1 MQKLAQ
7 QVNRASTNAY
17 KKIKKYFSEN
27 HGSHPARNFLKDIES
42 SCQEPQFSRLADL
55 KHVPDFDTVPTAEK
69 FGYRILVREFQLNYS
84 ADLSI
89 QEELQQVRDF
99 WVSMSNKLPILAKIA
114 ETYGFAVCSSAAVER
129 VFSYFHKLLT
139 DDRHNLGLKT
149 IKELMFLYI
158 NASFFC

>member
-1 MQKLAQ
+1 MVPTLLEIF
-7 QVNRASTNAY
+7 S
-17 KKIKKYFSEN
+17 KILN
-27 HGSHPARNFLKDIES
+27 HPVKSLSFPDN
-42 SCQEPQFSRLADL
+42 ADL